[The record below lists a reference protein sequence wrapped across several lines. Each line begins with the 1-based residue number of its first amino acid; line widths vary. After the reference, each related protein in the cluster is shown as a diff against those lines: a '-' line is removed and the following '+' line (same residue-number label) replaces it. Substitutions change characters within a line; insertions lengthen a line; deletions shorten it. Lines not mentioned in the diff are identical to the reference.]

1 MENNSEFK
9 NNELDQLLDQQLN
22 QIQWEEPSD
31 DQLKKMEQYW
41 FSLSDQELDVAQW
54 EEPTEEQIVRLN
66 NFWLS
71 LPENDKAIITSP
83 VRRKFSLAHPVYRIA
98 AVALILVT
106 GVFLFW
112 SNYQSKQLETVQ
124 KHPVEKNFED
134 SRVTS
139 QKGLKYDKPSTVQSK
154 KQIVDLDKDSI
165 FQPDIEK
172 ADSIPNEPTKPEP
185 QETETASFRAP
196 NAYETLIIQ
205 HQLDNKD
212 KQTYQ
217 ERVENVN
224 QILQQ
229 LAVVSRSQASE
240 IAKPLLSRQYQYE
253 SILLENLP
261 RMEATWQLASIRL
274 LSVIGRERS
283 FPYLL
288 QFMKNSAL
296 RSESLQALSVIAP
309 AERLSQ
315 LIPNLRNDQEKK
327 LVLRELLSRN
337 SPASLKYYF
346 QQVKNKE
353 VRKVA
358 LTVLPDVKNLNYEW
372 FFQLLNSPLYEDQIN
387 AAFVLGRSDNTEV
400 ITRLLNI
407 VSQQNHSRSAIVAI
421 LVSDHEKAIQF
432 LETAI
437 RYPVLSSEIHSAR
450 TQLSVQVN

>member
-83 VRRKFSLAHPVYRIA
+83 VRRKVNMNAPVYRIA
-98 AVALILVT
+98 AAALILVT
-106 GVFLFW
+106 GAFLFW
-112 SNYQSKQLETVQ
+112 SSYQSRQLETVQ

-185 QETETASFRAP
+185 QETETASFRVP

-217 ERVENVN
+217 ERVENMN
-224 QILQQ
+224 KILQQ
-229 LAVVSRSQASE
+229 LAVVSRSQTRE
-240 IAKPLLSRQYQYE
+240 IAKPLLNRQYQYE

-283 FPYLL
+283 FPFLL
-288 QFMKNSAL
+288 QFMKNPAL

-309 AERLSQ
+309 AGELSQ
-315 LIPNLRNDQEKK
+315 LISNLGNDQEKK

-358 LTVLPDVKNLNYEW
+358 LAVLPDVENVNYEW

-400 ITRLLNI
+400 ISRLLNI

-421 LVSDHEKAIQF
+421 LVSDHEKATQF
-432 LETAI
+432 LEAAI
-437 RYPVLSSEIHSAR
+437 RYPVLSSEIHSAK